1 MALEFRPPEW
11 LLQEYVNRRR
21 PQDEVA
27 DQLDKISQ
35 QQMAQRQQQ
44 STIQLAQ
51 EAKDIELAKLASSG
65 GTNATDTLN
74 AIRRS
79 RGLPPISTV
88 QPTPASQ
95 PVQQQPTGQPIP
107 MDANNNPIGGPQQG
121 PQLPGV
127 GLGMAAQK
135 TPASGMGA
143 PSPIIDHWN
152 SFASGSPSPQ
162 PSKPTPPD
170 LGSDPALEEFNAIG
184 SRAYI
189 QKYGTEGLAK
199 VKTALDIQKGLQ
211 DKTKGPLKTVTKEQ
225 AISNGVFDPSKEIIV
240 DPSQATTAETKQE
253 RLGSSFR
260 KELTSSDPYKK
271 LVASKT
277 AAENIEKAVNDP
289 GAYGDLGMLF
299 DYMKALDPI
308 SVVREGEQ
316 EMFKKTGSFTQ
327 SMANTMNKIVN
338 GQTVTPEQRKEVLK
352 YAKNRLRTAH
362 DQYKNHSEPTLRQ
375 SKRLGVDPLEVD
387 PFYGQSFDAPEQ
399 TGQVK
404 SFLKPGEEDAYA
416 AYKASILKGGKQ

>member
-21 PQDEVA
+21 PQDEIA

-44 STIQLAQ
+44 VSNQNAASKNLIDLIGNDPELLKTPLGQRVMKQSGVDLGGYQPPTVSSGTAQSPSVQPPTQTAGTAPDSGSPIISHWNSMQGGGQTEIPTAPDVLNQLGTLENRGKLGQKAISNYKTTL
-51 EAKDIELAKLASSG
+51 ETAKLAKE
-65 GTNATDTLN
+65 
-74 AIRRS
+74 
-79 RGLPPISTV
+79 
-88 QPTPASQ
+88 
-95 PVQQQPTGQPIP
+95 
-107 MDANNNPIGGPQQG
+107 
-121 PQLPGV
+121 
-127 GLGMAAQK
+127 LG
-135 TPASGMGA
+135 
-143 PSPIIDHWN
+143 
-152 SFASGSPSPQ
+152 
-162 PSKPTPPD
+162 KPD
-170 LGSDPALEEFNAIG
+170 
-184 SRAYI
+184 
-189 QKYGTEGLAK
+189 
-199 VKTALDIQKGLQ
+199 
-211 DKTKGPLKTVTKEQ
+211 KGPLKTVTKEQ
-225 AISNGVFDPSKEIIV
+225 AISNGVFDPTKEIIV

-362 DQYKNHSEPTLRQ
+362 DQYKNHAEPTLRQ

-399 TGQVK
+399 TGQAK

-416 AYKASILKGGKQ
+416 AYKASVLKGGNK